1 MFEGQK
7 REPTV
12 TEPRCDTKTNATSHP
27 RRTPAAWFV
36 ALAAAALSTL
46 GLIGGLCLFW
56 ADDLAAGAVS
66 VVAVLA
72 LAALAAMTWHAS
84 RARADRRWRAALDR
98 YAEREL
104 ANMNHTC
111 AAARDRNTLA

>member
-1 MFEGQK
+1 MQF
-7 REPTV
+7 
-12 TEPRCDTKTNATSHP
+12 
-27 RRTPAAWFV
+27 
-36 ALAAAALSTL
+36 
-46 GLIGGLCLFW
+46 
-56 ADDLAAGAVS
+56 
-66 VVAVLA
+66 AVLA
-72 LAALAAMTWHAS
+72 VAALAAIAWYVL